1 MVYESCTSRRSLVI
15 ITLSKSVGASSS
27 ATVTDVGGKLSM
39 DVNVT
44 SIPINYTDDSVQ
56 VKGPTGNSIAPS
68 SSGAVGSYLDGML
81 EKIIMKAIG
90 RLSFNSINQLRAEV
104 QLINVP
110 SQVSAGNVSTL
121 TGSLAINGTSQLAT
135 QQTFQQSFRRNL
147 NVT

>member
-1 MVYESCTSRRSLVI
+1 MI
-15 ITLSKSVGASSS
+15 ITLNKSVGASSS

-56 VKGPTGNSIAPS
+56 VKGPTGNSISPS
-68 SSGAVGSYLDGML
+68 TSGAVGSYLDGLL

-121 TGSLAINGTSQLAT
+121 TGSLAINGTSQLTT
-135 QQTFQQSFRRNL
+135 QQAFQQSFRRNL
-147 NVT
+147 NVV

>member
-1 MVYESCTSRRSLVI
+1 MI

-44 SIPINYTDDSVQ
+44 DIPINYTDDSVQ

-104 QLINVP
+104 QLINAP

-121 TGSLAINGTSQLAT
+121 TGAIAINGTSQLAT

>member
-1 MVYESCTSRRSLVI
+1 MI
-15 ITLSKSVGASSS
+15 ITLNKSVGASSS

-56 VKGPTGNSIAPS
+56 VKGPTGNSISPS
-68 SSGAVGSYLDGML
+68 SSGAVGSYLDGLL

-121 TGSLAINGTSQLAT
+121 TGSLAINGTSQLTT
-135 QQTFQQSFRRNL
+135 QQAFQQSFRRNL
-147 NVT
+147 NVV

>member
-1 MVYESCTSRRSLVI
+1 MI

>member
-1 MVYESCTSRRSLVI
+1 MI
-15 ITLSKSVGASSS
+15 ITLNKSVGASSS

-56 VKGPTGNSIAPS
+56 VKGPTGNSISPS
-68 SSGAVGSYLDGML
+68 NSGAVGSYLDGLL

-104 QLINVP
+104 QLINAP

-135 QQTFQQSFRRNL
+135 QQAFQQSFRRNL
-147 NVT
+147 NVV

>member
-1 MVYESCTSRRSLVI
+1 MI
-15 ITLSKSVGASSS
+15 ITLNKSVGASSS

-44 SIPINYTDDSVQ
+44 AIPINYTDDSVQ

-104 QLINVP
+104 QLINAP

-135 QQTFQQSFRRNL
+135 QQAFQQSFRRNL